1 MFLSERVTHRPQN
14 PAKRQAWRR
23 KWAAGLSN
31 SSRSR
36 TARTSSSL
44 TVPFSFRQP
53 PPNLTT
59 PSPWR
64 TNAETSSTCTNPPSS
79 LDSCRHGPPKAR
91 PRATERDSTRSTHNT
106 TRQAERVKGLTF
118 FVSRAVTSP
127 ASAAPPTAS
136 SRPRTTVPS
145 RSPSQRSTRT
155 ADSPAR
161 PRPTLSAASSAPWA
175 SLTTASTASLSVMA
189 TSRTS
194 GPLPDKRLV
203 L

>member
-44 TVPFSFRQP
+44 SVPFSFRQP

-64 TNAETSSTCTNPPSS
+64 TNAENSSTCTNPPSS

-91 PRATERDSTRSTHNT
+91 PRATERDSTRTTHDETGRKKQDTN
-106 TRQAERVKGLTF
+106 ADIF
-118 FVSRAVTSP
+118 SSRAVTSP

-175 SLTTASTASLSVMA
+175 SLTTASTASLSVMV

-194 GPLPDKRLV
+194 GALADKRLV
-203 L
+203 